1 MTREG
6 IKGCKQLSSEGIK
19 INMTLC
25 FSPNQALLIAKAG
38 AVYCSPFVG
47 RLDDISE
54 NGMQLIRDIK
64 TIYSNYNFKTEI
76 LAASLRHPLHVV
88 EAALAGAHVGTI
100 PWKVIDMLFNH
111 PLTDKGLAAFLAD
124 AAKVKKQEPELVGS
138 R

>member
-1 MTREG
+1 
-6 IKGCKQLSSEGIK
+6 
-19 INMTLC
+19 MTLC

-64 TIYSNYNFKTEI
+64 TIYTNYNFKTEI

-124 AAKVKKQEPELVGS
+124 AAKVKKAEPELVGS